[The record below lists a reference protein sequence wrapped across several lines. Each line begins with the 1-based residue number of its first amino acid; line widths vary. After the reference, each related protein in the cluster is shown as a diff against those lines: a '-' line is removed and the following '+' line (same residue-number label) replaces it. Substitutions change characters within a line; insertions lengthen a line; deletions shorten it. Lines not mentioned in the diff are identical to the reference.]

1 MPAPVDEVRNQL
13 ELLARHRVECVIIG
27 GVAAVYYGVSEV
39 THDLD
44 VCYSRDRENLEKTCN
59 RAQVRECLFARRTTR
74 HTLHFGCGDIAER
87 HGTLRSIPTLAVW
100 IYSVRFRAIG
110 GFADVIE
117 DAEPAMM
124 FGHKFRILSLPKLI
138 AAKRAAGRTK
148 DLRALPELEAICEY
162 RRSQGEL

>member
-1 MPAPVDEVRNQL
+1 VPAPVDEVQNHL
-13 ELLARHRVECVIIG
+13 ELLARHSIDCVVIG
-27 GVAAVYYGVSEV
+27 GVAAVYHGSSEV

-44 VCYSRDRENLEKTCN
+44 VCYASDHENLERLVKALRSVN
-59 RAQVRECLFARRTTR
+59 ACLRGAPRGLPFI
-74 HTLHFGCGDIAER
+74 LDAE
-87 HGTLRSIPTLAVW
+87 TLRKGLNFTFDTDVGSLDLLGEIRGV
-100 IYSVRFRAIG
+100 G

-148 DLRALPELEAICEY
+148 DLRALPELEAIYEY